1 MNKMQN
7 ILYRSNENKQ
17 KKERN
22 RQKRKKNAEMNPFAI
37 DPRKKRKRKL
47 Q

>member
-7 ILYRSNENKQ
+7 ILYRSNETKQ

-37 DPRKKRKRKL
+37 DPRKERKRKL